1 MRTLLVAVI
10 LAFSTGVA
18 VVNADNDRVVT
29 KNALPAKAQA
39 FIAEYFA
46 GKDIVAA
53 KEEREFRVNSFEV
66 LLTDGIK
73 LEFYKN
79 GAWKEVDCRNNAVP
93 AGIVPAKITS
103 YVNVHYPGTNIVKI
117 DFDKYDYEVNLSN
130 GLELTFNKRFKIVDV
145 DN

>member
-66 LLTDGIK
+66 LLTDGVK

-79 GAWKEVDCRNNAVP
+79 GTWKEVDCRRSSVP
-93 AGIVPAKITS
+93 AAIVPAQITQ
-103 YVNVHYPGTNIVKI
+103 YVNSNYPNVNIQQIERDRV
-117 DFDKYDYEVNLSN
+117 DYELRLSN
-130 GLELTFNKRFKIVDV
+130 RLELTFDTKFNIIDI
-145 DN
+145 DD

>member
-1 MRTLLVAVI
+1 MKTLLVALI
-10 LAFSTGVA
+10 LAFSSGVV
-18 VVNADNDRVVT
+18 VVNADNDRVIT
-29 KNALPAKAQA
+29 KSALPTKAQA

-46 GKDIVAA
+46 GKEVLRA

-66 LLTDGIK
+66 VLADGTK

-79 GAWKEVDCRNNAVP
+79 GAWKEVDCRKNAVP
-93 AGIVPAKITS
+93 AGIVPAKINS
-103 YVNVHYPGTNIVKI
+103 YVSARYPDAKILKI
-117 DFDKYDYEVNLSN
+117 DFDKYDYEVYLSN